1 MKPLLFPL
9 LGFSV
14 LGAIGAPAPEPTTRN
29 GIGMEFVLIPAGK
42 MTMGRYNPNVI
53 TLPAPAVP
61 RGGVAPTPAP
71 AAAPTTPPPVTA
83 GVPGSA
89 APAAPATAAVP
100 QGGGRGAGGAARGP
114 AWTPEQF
121 KLAEELLKQDII
133 EGFKVALPKAYY
145 IGKYEV
151 TQGEWKKVMGSNP
164 SVFQGS
170 KVTDEA
176 DRHPVD
182 SVSWADAQAF
192 IKKLNALEKTTA
204 YRLPTEAEW
213 EYAAR
218 AGAEEAPMIPGEQV
232 GVAYVNNKGP
242 SSVVGGNR
250 KPNAFG
256 AYDMIGNLWEWVQ
269 DFYNEKIVPDAVP
282 PKRGTQHVLKGGS
295 FLSHVKNLGSSVH
308 AGGPGDP
315 LTTGFRLV
323 KEVR

>member
-9 LGFSV
+9 LGFTV
-14 LGAIGAPAPEPTTRN
+14 LGAIAAPAPEPTATN
-29 GIGMEFVLIPAGK
+29 SIGMEFVLIPAGK

-53 TLPAPAVP
+53 TPPA
-61 RGGVAPTPAP
+61 PAP
-71 AAAPTTPPPVTA
+71 AAVPTTPPPATA
-83 GVPGSA
+83 GAPGAA
-89 APAAPATAAVP
+89 APAAPAASAASAAP
-100 QGGGRGAGGAARGP
+100 QGGGRGAGGGARGP

-121 KLAEELLKQDII
+121 KLAEEMLKQDII
-133 EGFKVALPKAYY
+133 EGFKVTLPQAYY

-170 KVTDEA
+170 KITDDA

-192 IKKLNALEKTTA
+192 IKKLNAMEKTPA

-232 GVAYVNNKGP
+232 GVAYVNTKGP
-242 SSVVGGNR
+242 SSIVGGNR

-269 DFYNEKIVPDAVP
+269 DTYNEKIVPDAVP

-315 LTTGFRLV
+315 LTTGFRIV